1 MPKRLPFAGPSL
13 VFVTG
18 TDTGVGKT
26 TLTCLLLCYL
36 IHSGARVAA
45 VKPLGSGGRGDA
57 QLLARLQ
64 NGEWPLEL
72 VNPYWFAAPLAP
84 GVAARQAGRRIRLAP
99 VRRYLARMQ
108 ASCDCLLVE
117 GAGGLLTPLG
127 EGFTLA
133 DLVVD
138 MDGTALVVAA
148 NRLGAINHTLLTVSY
163 LRHLGIKKIKVV
175 LMELCRKNLVSY
187 SNSLILSELLCPT
200 PVFSVPFLGSRA
212 TELAVLKKSAK
223 KNQKTLARI
232 LRIDRLYPS
241 VTAKTA
247 GGRETER
254 KQKKVL
260 TVSAVKIDSL

>member
-1 MPKRLPFAGPSL
+1 MLSSLPRAGSSPI
-13 VFVTG
+13 FVTG

-36 IHSGARVAA
+36 IQKGARVAA
-45 VKPLGSGGRGDA
+45 VKPLSSGGRRDA
-57 QLLARLQ
+57 EVLARLQ
-64 NGEWPLEL
+64 KRKWPLDL
-72 VNPYWFAAPLAP
+72 VNPFWFTAHLAP
-84 GVAARQAGRRIRLAP
+84 GVAARQAGRRIQFVQVLKH
-99 VRRYLARMQ
+99 LTRMQ

-175 LMELCRKNLVSY
+175 LMEHGDKNLACH
-187 SNSLILSELLCPT
+187 SNSLILRELLGNT
-200 PVFSVPFLGSRA
+200 PLFLLPFLGSRA
-212 TELAVLKKSAK
+212 AELAVLKKSAK
-223 KNQKTLARI
+223 NQKTLARI
-232 LRIDRLYPS
+232 LGIDRLYTS
-241 VTAKTA
+241 VTARQPMAEKLK
-247 GGRETER
+247 EN
-254 KQKKVL
+254 KK
-260 TVSAVKIDSL
+260 KF